1 MDEGKATDDDT
12 HAEVHTNN
20 TIKVTKEQLTDEQ
33 KQQLAQAIEGFEDAC
48 LLTFSM
54 VGRQDKLIQKTNF
67 RTPRHITITKDS
79 TKFQE
84 MFDQSMHHAL
94 INQSNVMTNSIQ
106 NPIYEMMKSS

>member
-20 TIKVTKEQLTDEQ
+20 TIEVTKEQLTDEQ

-54 VGRQDKLIQKTNF
+54 VGR
-67 RTPRHITITKDS
+67 
-79 TKFQE
+79 
-84 MFDQSMHHAL
+84 
-94 INQSNVMTNSIQ
+94 
-106 NPIYEMMKSS
+106 